1 MPDSPANTSRPCL
14 SWSRRFCRW
23 PLPSL
28 IRRGLPIVMAT
39 LLSRPLGYVRVAM
52 QAWLFGTTAAVDAFV
67 VAFSVPSI
75 LQVVLLS
82 GPLSGVLVPT
92 LTPYRDDRRAF
103 NNLFNSVF
111 TFCLL
116 VSSVIGGLAAL
127 GAPALMRLSGPG
139 LAPDTLALT
148 ALLFRLMLPMLIMQA
163 LLSVCKG
170 ALNTL
175 DHYGAPEYAGAVF
188 NVVMI
193 AVMLVLSPSMGIVSL
208 AVGASLGSLVQ
219 LVMQWPFLARRGV
232 RYRPRL
238 RFKIDVRQ
246 MTLLATGALLSTITT
261 PLTSLI
267 DRALASLLFPGAV
280 AALNYAFLL
289 FLLPASLCVV
299 PLSTVSL
306 TDLASI
312 YHQGDI
318 LTLRRRTMSVLWL
331 ALLLTV
337 PVALVGTLLAEPL
350 TRLVYEYGRFQAA
363 DTLWTAQAIRA
374 YLLGLP
380 FYAGMHLLS
389 RSFYAMQDTMTPALV
404 GLGGLGLN
412 VGCDLV
418 FMQLFSHWGIALA
431 RTVALLAM
439 AVVLY
444 ILFQRQCARRTT
456 ATPPAADGQVLDSPR
471 DME

>member
-1 MPDSPANTSRPCL
+1 MPDSFPHTSQHRLHWWQGLRLPL
-14 SWSRRFCRW
+14 SSV
-23 PLPSL
+23 
-28 IRRGLPIVMAT
+28 IRRGMPIVLAT

-52 QAWLFGTTAAVDAFV
+52 QAWLFGATAAVDAFV

-92 LTPYRDDRRAF
+92 LTPYRHDRRAF
-103 NNLFNSVF
+103 NDLFNSVF

-116 VSSVIGGLAAL
+116 VGSAVGGLAAL
-127 GAPALMRLSGPG
+127 WAPALMRFSGPG
-139 LAPDTLALT
+139 LAPDTLALAT
-148 ALLFRLMLPMLIMQA
+148 LLFRLMLPMLIMQA
-163 LLSVCKG
+163 LLAVCKG

-193 AVMLVLSPSMGIVSL
+193 AVMLLLSPYMGIVSL

-219 LVMQWPFLARRGV
+219 LLMQLPFLARHGV
-232 RYRPRL
+232 WYRPRL
-238 RFKIDVRQ
+238 RFALDIRR
-246 MTLLATGALLSTITT
+246 MTLLAIGAFLSTIAT
-261 PLTSLI
+261 PLISLI

-312 YHQGDI
+312 YHQGD
-318 LTLRRRTMSVLWL
+318 LRALRHRTMSVLRL

-337 PVALVGTLLAEPL
+337 PVALGGTLLSEPL
-350 TRLVYEYGRFQAA
+350 TRLAYEYGRFQAA
-363 DTLWTAQAIRA
+363 DTVWTSQAMGA
-374 YLLGLP
+374 YLIGLP
-380 FYAGMHLLS
+380 FYAGVHLLS

-404 GLGGLGLN
+404 GLGALGLN
-412 VGCDLV
+412 AVCDLL
-418 FMQLFSHWGIALA
+418 FMRLFSHWGIALA
-431 RTVALLAM
+431 RTVALLAT
-439 AVVLY
+439 AGVLY
-444 ILFQRQCARRTT
+444 VLFQRQCARRMTV
-456 ATPPAADGQVLDSPR
+456 PPRSGGQALDSPR
-471 DME
+471 DVG